1 VAGLRSAPSPPDGLR
16 SRPLRFLADLNI
28 SPLTVEA
35 LRRRGWDVVRT
46 SPLLSPKATDQE
58 ILTYAR
64 DTGWV
69 LLTQDLD
76 FSSLLALSGMDQP
89 SLITLRLAT
98 AEPDVVTAR
107 LLESEALLSEALQEG
122 CAVTIEDSMVRVRKL
137 PIRTD
142 RS

>member
-1 VAGLRSAPSPPDGLR
+1 
-16 SRPLRFLADLNI
+16 
-28 SPLTVEA
+28 
-35 LRRRGWDVVRT
+35 VVRT

-76 FSSLLALSGMDQP
+76 FSSLLALSGMDRP

-98 AEPDVVTAR
+98 AEPDIVTAR

-122 CAVTIEDSMVRVRKL
+122 CAVTIEDSVVRVRKL